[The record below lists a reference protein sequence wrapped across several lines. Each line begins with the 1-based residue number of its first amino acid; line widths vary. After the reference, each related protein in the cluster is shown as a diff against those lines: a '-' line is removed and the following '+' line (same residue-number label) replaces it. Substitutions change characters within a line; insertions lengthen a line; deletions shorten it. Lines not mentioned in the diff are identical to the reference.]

1 MKKTVTMLLG
11 LLLVVSVANADTARL
26 QVIHNAAD
34 PSAALVDVYVNGDK
48 FIPDFAFRDAT
59 PFVDVPANVEL
70 NIGVAPA
77 GGTAGDIIATFP
89 VTFEHGKR
97 YIAIANGVLDP
108 TQFASNPDGA
118 AIGFNIFAMDRA
130 REAARWSR
138 YVDLLVF
145 HGATDAPTV
154 DVLIDG
160 WWVRHLAND
169 LSYGQFTS
177 YRTVRARTYTV
188 NITPGNDN
196 NTVVAS
202 FEANLSG
209 LRGGAAVVFAS
220 GFLNPA
226 NNQNGPA
233 FGLFAALP
241 SGDVVELPS
250 VTPMARLQVIHNA
263 ADPSAALVDI
273 YVNGDKFIPNFGFRE
288 ATPFVDVPAGVEL
301 NIGVA
306 PAGGTAGD
314 IIATFPV
321 TLEAD
326 KSYVAIANGVLNPDN
341 FADNP
346 DGASIAFNIF
356 ARDGIKES
364 SGFGWWVSLLAFHGA
379 TDAPTV
385 AVVPAGLPFRWSLFG
400 SLSYGEF
407 SHYRYLPAW
416 RYHLDVTPANDL
428 NTVVATFEADLSG
441 LGGGSAVVFASGFLS
456 PDDNENG
463 PAFGLFAALPNGQVV
478 ALPAVSS
485 AAALAKQAENLPSR
499 FELGQNYPNPF
510 NPTTTIEFSLPASGN
525 VKLDVFNVLGQTV
538 TTLLNRPMD
547 AGRHQV
553 EFDASS
559 LSSGVYFYR
568 LTTEDV
574 TETKKMVLM
583 K

>member
-1 MKKTVTMLLG
+1 
-11 LLLVVSVANADTARL
+11 
-26 QVIHNAAD
+26 
-34 PSAALVDVYVNGDK
+34 
-48 FIPDFAFRDAT
+48 
-59 PFVDVPANVEL
+59 
-70 NIGVAPA
+70 
-77 GGTAGDIIATFP
+77 
-89 VTFEHGKR
+89 
-97 YIAIANGVLDP
+97 
-108 TQFASNPDGA
+108 
-118 AIGFNIFAMDRA
+118 
-130 REAARWSR
+130 
-138 YVDLLVF
+138 
-145 HGATDAPTV
+145 
-154 DVLIDG
+154 
-160 WWVRHLAND
+160 
-169 LSYGQFTS
+169 
-177 YRTVRARTYTV
+177 
-188 NITPGNDN
+188 
-196 NTVVAS
+196 
-202 FEANLSG
+202 
-209 LRGGAAVVFAS
+209 
-220 GFLNPA
+220 
-226 NNQNGPA
+226 
-233 FGLFAALP
+233 
-241 SGDVVELPS
+241 
-250 VTPMARLQVIHNA
+250 
-263 ADPSAALVDI
+263 
-273 YVNGDKFIPNFGFRE
+273 
-288 ATPFVDVPAGVEL
+288 
-301 NIGVA
+301 
-306 PAGGTAGD
+306 
-314 IIATFPV
+314 V

-326 KSYVAIANGVLNPDN
+326 ESYVAIANGVLNPDN

-385 AVVPAGLPFRWSLFG
+385 AVVPADLPFRWSLFG

-416 RYHLDVTPANDL
+416 RYRLDVTPANDL
-428 NTVVATFEADLSG
+428 NTVVATFEADLRG

-456 PDDNENG
+456 PADNENG

-485 AAALAKQAENLPSR
+485 AAALAKQADNLPSR

-510 NPTTTIEFSLPASGN
+510 NPTTTIEFSLPAGGN

-568 LTTEDV
+568 LTTEDA